1 MAGTPPGPPPF
12 SPQLPSAP
20 LPGAHTTGNGLAA
33 ASLVCSCAG
42 LFIGFFGTVPGII
55 CGIKALGRIRRTPG
69 LGGKGLANAGLV
81 TGCVVSLLWIP
92 LTFVLVM
99 GIINGF
105 RVASQIQARPGVQ
118 SVGQGVSLSQPT
130 NTDVAADL
138 APDGSGWLAD
148 LEGVS
153 IPDAP
158 VSGRIQGLPFTAQE
172 VEVDPTS
179 RSITFSY
186 DNSGTERSSATWK
199 IMRLSLEFTQRNTRK
214 NPEDMDAVE
223 YFNDKSLGN
232 YSQRTLSVQKDDA
245 ASVQPAAEWSFE
257 KPDLRMV
264 WLEPG
269 TGPLRDRMNDTLSA
283 PYRYALRL
291 EFDELK
297 NGKLPGR
304 IYLCVLDRKKS
315 FLCGKF
321 VARVKENAQLPRD
334 IQPDAAGW
342 TLDLKDAAIPE
353 TPVAGRISGIAFKAQ
368 SVEME
373 GSGLTFR
380 QGVPPHH
387 QAFRLNLRDSAASRR
402 GQQVNFTDA
411 SRFSG
416 QTIVVTGKG
425 GFFELP
431 GLDLWSPGLGSH
443 AEPNAKYVMRLELGE
458 YQDGKMP
465 GRIYLCVLDRDKSFI
480 CGKFE
485 ARVPAFPGASQ

>member
-1 MAGTPPGPPPF
+1 M
-12 SPQLPSAP
+12 PSAAS
-20 LPGAHTTGNGLAA
+20 LGAPGQGNGLAV
-33 ASLVCSCAG
+33 ASLVCSCVG
-42 LFIGFFGTVPGII
+42 LFIGFFGTIPGII
-55 CGIKALGRIRRTPG
+55 CGLKALGRIRRTPG
-69 LGGKGLANAGLV
+69 LGGKGLAIAGLV

-92 LTFVLVM
+92 LTFALAV

-105 RVASQIQARPGVQ
+105 RVASQVKARQGMQ
-118 SVGQGVSLSQPT
+118 RDGQGVSISQPT

-138 APDGSGWLAD
+138 TPDGSGWLAD
-148 LEGVS
+148 LESVP
-153 IPDAP
+153 IPEAP
-158 VSGRIQGLPFTAQE
+158 VSGRIHGLPFTARE
-172 VEVDPTS
+172 VEVDPTF

-186 DNSGTERSSATWK
+186 DNSGTERSSAAWK
-199 IMRLSLEFTQRNTRK
+199 IMSLSLEFTQRATRK
-214 NPEDMDAVE
+214 NPEEMDAVE
-223 YFNDKSLGN
+223 YFNDKSLVK
-232 YSQRTLSVQKDDA
+232 YSQRTLAVRKDDT
-245 ASVQPAAEWSFE
+245 ASVQPAADWNFE

-269 TGPLRDRMNDTLSA
+269 AGPARDRLNDTLSA
-283 PYRYALRL
+283 PYQYALRL

-315 FLCGKF
+315 FICGKF
-321 VARVKENAQLPRD
+321 VANVKEDVKLPRD
-334 IQPDAAGW
+334 IHPDAAGW
-342 TLDLKDAAIPE
+342 TLDLTDATIAE
-353 TPVAGRISGIAFKAQ
+353 TPVAGRISGMAFKAQ

-373 GSGLTFR
+373 GSDLTFR
-380 QGVPPHH
+380 QGVPPQY

-402 GQQVNFTDA
+402 GQQINFTDA

-431 GLDLWSPGLGSH
+431 RLDLWSPGLGSH

-458 YQDGKMP
+458 YKDGKMP

-480 CGKFE
+480 RGKFE

>member
-1 MAGTPPGPPPF
+1 V
-12 SPQLPSAP
+12 
-20 LPGAHTTGNGLAA
+20 

-42 LFIGFFGTVPGII
+42 LFVGYFGTIPGII
-55 CGIKALGRIRRTPG
+55 CGLKARGRIRRTPG

-92 LTFVLVM
+92 LTFVLVV
-99 GIINGF
+99 GIVNGF
-105 RVASQIQARPGVQ
+105 RVASQTKPRQGMQR
-118 SVGQGVSLSQPT
+118 VGQGISISQPT

-172 VEVDPTS
+172 VEVDPMS

-199 IMRLSLEFTQRNTRK
+199 IMSLSLEFTQRSTRK
-214 NPEDMDAVE
+214 NPEEMDAAE
-223 YFNDKSLGN
+223 YFNDKSFGK
-232 YSQRTLSVQKDDA
+232 YSQRTLSVQKDDV
-245 ASVQPAAEWSFE
+245 ASVQPAVDWSFE
-257 KPDLRMV
+257 KPDLRMI

-269 TGPLRDRMNDTLSA
+269 AGPLRDRMNDTLSA
-283 PYRYALRL
+283 PYQYALRL

-297 NGKLPGR
+297 SGKLPGR
-304 IYLCVLDRKKS
+304 IYLGVLDRKKS

-321 VARVKENAQLPRD
+321 VASVKENAEMPRD

-342 TLDLKDAAIPE
+342 TLELKDATIPE

-368 SVEME
+368 SVEMV

-402 GQQVNFTDA
+402 GQQINFTDA

-431 GLDLWSPGLGSH
+431 GLELWAPALGSH

-458 YQDGKMP
+458 YQDGIMP

-480 CGKFE
+480 RGKFE